1 MLKNY
6 LKVAFRSLVKQRI
19 YSVINILGLS
29 VGIASALLI
38 TLYVQYEFSYDKY
51 LTNAD
56 NIYKIALERKYPNH
70 STFYAVV
77 PHSYSEVI
85 ASDIPEIKQVTRLTP
100 PNNNVLVSYKNS
112 RDEKKSFEENFV
124 SAADSNF
131 FKMFQIPF
139 IKGNAGSA
147 LTKPNDLVITATTAK
162 RYFGDEDPM
171 GKTLDVDGGNFTV
184 TGVIQDLPENSHF
197 RFDFITNISAIAF
210 YKRENYTGFSAH
222 MYLELSPGSNP
233 KAVESKIPGLVDTY
247 AAAQIERNLGKSWAD
262 YKKEGNGYRYF
273 LQPLTSIHLDATNIE
288 AKMEPGGSINF
299 MYFLISIAVLLVVIA
314 CINFMNLATARS
326 AERAR
331 EVGVRKTMGS
341 QKGQLIAQ
349 FLAESTLLSL
359 IASGL
364 AMVIIQ
370 LVLPA
375 FNELTEKHL
384 NLHLSFSIAIGLLAL
399 ALFIGFLA
407 GSYPAFVLSGFN
419 PVVVMKGNFT
429 GNKSGN
435 WLRNGLV
442 IFQFSISI
450 VLIVGTLVVRQ
461 QMQYLQSKSL
471 GFDKE
476 QMLVVERAF
485 VLDREKAKTFVEEL
499 RQLPDIR
506 GAAVSSALPGKQG
519 DFQGIFFQ
527 PEGSSEIL
535 TTKSMLVAD
544 EMAETLG
551 MELVEGNWFSQ
562 NTNDSLNILLNEA
575 AVKTMGLKNPIGLK
589 LSNVQ
594 QRREG
599 NVTVAYTI
607 IGVVKNFHFQSLRDQ
622 ITPLVMLSTETN
634 PGNFQYVMVRI
645 KAGQYESAIAT
656 IESQWNA
663 MAPDQPFHYLF
674 LDENFNANYKAEKQ
688 AGKLFVVF
696 SGLAILVACIG
707 LFGLSAYTA
716 HLRTKEIGIRKVM
729 GASVSGVVILLAK
742 DFTRM
747 VLLAFLIA
755 VPASWYLMK
764 QWLEG
769 FAYRIDLSVGVFL
782 IAGVITIMIAWATV
796 SFQTIKAAIINPVKS
811 LKVE

>member
-1 MLKNY
+1 
-6 LKVAFRSLVKQRI
+6 
-19 YSVINILGLS
+19 
-29 VGIASALLI
+29 
-38 TLYVQYEFSYDKY
+38 
-51 LTNAD
+51 
-56 NIYKIALERKYPNH
+56 
-70 STFYAVV
+70 
-77 PHSYSEVI
+77 
-85 ASDIPEIKQVTRLTP
+85 
-100 PNNNVLVSYKNS
+100 
-112 RDEKKSFEENFV
+112 
-124 SAADSNF
+124 
-131 FKMFQIPF
+131 
-139 IKGNAGSA
+139 
-147 LTKPNDLVITATTAK
+147 
-162 RYFGDEDPM
+162 
-171 GKTLDVDGGNFTV
+171 
-184 TGVIQDLPENSHF
+184 
-197 RFDFITNISAIAF
+197 
-210 YKRENYTGFSAH
+210 
-222 MYLELSPGSNP
+222 
-233 KAVESKIPGLVDTY
+233 
-247 AAAQIERNLGKSWAD
+247 
-262 YKKEGNGYRYF
+262 
-273 LQPLTSIHLDATNIE
+273 
-288 AKMEPGGSINF
+288 MEPGGSINF

-384 NLHLSFSIAIGLLAL
+384 NLHMSFPIAIGLLAL

-544 EMAETLG
+544 EMA
-551 MELVEGNWFSQ
+551 
-562 NTNDSLNILLNEA
+562 
-575 AVKTMGLKNPIGLK
+575 
-589 LSNVQ
+589 
-594 QRREG
+594 
-599 NVTVAYTI
+599 
-607 IGVVKNFHFQSLRDQ
+607 
-622 ITPLVMLSTETN
+622 
-634 PGNFQYVMVRI
+634 
-645 KAGQYESAIAT
+645 
-656 IESQWNA
+656 
-663 MAPDQPFHYLF
+663 
-674 LDENFNANYKAEKQ
+674 
-688 AGKLFVVF
+688 
-696 SGLAILVACIG
+696 
-707 LFGLSAYTA
+707 
-716 HLRTKEIGIRKVM
+716 
-729 GASVSGVVILLAK
+729 
-742 DFTRM
+742 
-747 VLLAFLIA
+747 
-755 VPASWYLMK
+755 
-764 QWLEG
+764 
-769 FAYRIDLSVGVFL
+769 
-782 IAGVITIMIAWATV
+782 
-796 SFQTIKAAIINPVKS
+796 
-811 LKVE
+811 

>member
-112 RDEKKSFEENFV
+112 RDGKKSFEENFV

-171 GKTLDVDGGNFTV
+171 GKTLDVDGGNFTI

-222 MYLELSPGSNP
+222 MYLELNPGSNP

-359 IASGL
+359 IATGL
-364 AMVIIQ
+364 AIVIIQ

-435 WLRNGLV
+435 WLRNSLV

-485 VLDREKAKTFVEEL
+485 VLDREKAKTFVEGL

-607 IGVVKNFHFQSLRDQ
+607 ICVVKNFHFQSLRDQ

-645 KAGQYESAIAT
+645 KAGQYESAIAA
-656 IESQWNA
+656 IESQWKA

-674 LDENFNANYKAEKQ
+674 LDENFNANYKAEEQ
-688 AGKLFVVF
+688 AGKLFAVF
-696 SGLAILVACIG
+696 AGLAILVACVG

-747 VLLAFLIA
+747 VLIAFLIA

-811 LKVE
+811 LKAE

>member
-6 LKVAFRSLVKQRI
+6 LKVAFRSLIKQRI
-19 YSVINILGLS
+19 YSIINIFGLS
-29 VGIASALLI
+29 IGIASALLI

-51 LTNAD
+51 LTNTD
-56 NIYKIALERKYPNH
+56 TIYKLALERKYPNH
-70 STFYAVV
+70 STYYAIV

-100 PNNNVLVSYKNS
+100 PNNNVLVTYKNS

-124 SAADSNF
+124 AAADSNF
-131 FKMFQIPF
+131 FKVFQIPF
-139 IKGNAGSA
+139 AKGNAEGA

-162 RYFGDEDPM
+162 RYFGDEDPI
-171 GKTLDVDGGNFTV
+171 GKTLDIDGGNFTV

-197 RFDFITNISAIAF
+197 RFDFITNISAIDF
-210 YKRENYTGFSAH
+210 YRRENYTGFSAH
-222 MYLELSPGSNP
+222 MYLELNPGSDA
-233 KAVESKIPGLVDTY
+233 KAVESKIPRLVDTY
-247 AAAQIERNLGKSWAD
+247 AAAQIERNLGKSWSD

-288 AKMEPGGSINF
+288 AKMEPGGSISF

-359 IASGL
+359 IATGL

-370 LVLPA
+370 LVLPS
-375 FNELTEKHL
+375 FNELTEKNL
-384 NLHLSFSIAIGLLAL
+384 NLQLSFFFVIGLLGV

-450 VLIVGTLVVRQ
+450 VLIIGTLVVRQ

-485 VLDREKAKTFVEEL
+485 VLGREKVKTFVEEV
-499 RQLPDIR
+499 RKLPEVR
-506 GAAVSSALPGKQG
+506 AAAGSRALPGRQG
-519 DFQGIFFQ
+519 DFFGIQFQ

-535 TTKSMLVAD
+535 TTKSMVVAD
-544 EMAETLG
+544 DMAETLG

-562 NTNDSLNILLNEA
+562 NTNDSLHILLNQE

-589 LSNVQ
+589 LLNVQ

-599 NVTVAYTI
+599 NVTISYTI
-607 IGVVKNFHFQSLRDQ
+607 IGVVKDFHFQSLRDP
-622 ITPLVMLSTETN
+622 ITPLVMLSTEFN
-634 PGNFQYVMVRI
+634 GGNFGYVMARI
-645 KAGQYESAIAT
+645 KAGQYASAIAAMEARWKT
-656 IESQWNA
+656 

-674 LDENFNANYKAEKQ
+674 LDENFNANYKAEQ
-688 AGKLFVVF
+688 QGEKLFAVF
-696 SGLAILVACIG
+696 AGLAILVACVG
-707 LFGLSAYTA
+707 LFALSAYTA

-729 GASVSGVVILLAK
+729 GASVSGVVILLAR

-747 VLLAFLIA
+747 VFIAFLIA
-755 VPASWYLMK
+755 VPASLYLMK

-769 FAYRIDLSVGVFL
+769 IAYRIDLSVGVFL

-811 LKVE
+811 LKSE